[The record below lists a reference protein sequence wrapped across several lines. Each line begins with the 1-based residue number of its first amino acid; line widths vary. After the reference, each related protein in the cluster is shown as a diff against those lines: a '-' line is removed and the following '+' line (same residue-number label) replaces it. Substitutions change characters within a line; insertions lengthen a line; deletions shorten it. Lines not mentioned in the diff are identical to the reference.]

1 MESDIYAA
9 SIQCRVQSPS
19 LLQVSPRASI
29 FLVEA
34 QLGDFWVRQLNKS
47 VRFGIFDSPHDI
59 FTIDLLQG
67 VFKHTSSVEPS
78 NSKIAKLA
86 SASAIFSSAN
96 LPHFWKVKV
105 TTPSFPIPF
114 FRKVSDDYHQTF
126 PLSKP
131 LGDIFCLTKEKS
143 LFVIPYNALLDD

>member
-9 SIQCRVQSPS
+9 SIQSRVQSPS
-19 LLQVSPRASI
+19 LVLISVSSRASI

-34 QLGDFWVRQLNKS
+34 QFGNFWVRQLNKS

-67 VFKHTSSVEPS
+67 VYKHTSSVEPS
-78 NSKIAKLA
+78 NSKIAKL
-86 SASAIFSSAN
+86 ASAIFSSAN

-105 TTPSFPIPF
+105 TTPSFLMPF

-131 LGDIFCLTKEKS
+131 LGDI
-143 LFVIPYNALLDD
+143 LLDKGKKLVCNSI